1 MDCELKIIFWLCLIL
16 VVYTYV
22 GYGVLLWL
30 ILKVKRLFWH
40 REAELVLPLNEE
52 LLPPVTLMIC
62 AYNEE
67 KVIEEKME
75 NIRQLDYPASKLCV
89 MWVTDGSNDR
99 SNELLS
105 QYPEVTLVFSPER
118 RGKAAAMQHGLR
130 ENKNDLVVF
139 TDANTMLNADAIR
152 EIVRQFMRENVSCV
166 SGEKRVAARSVVGE
180 ASKLCGNEVVGH
192 AIPDVPSPTRS
203 LSQRDKTTAA
213 KLESFTHYETAA
225 AEGEGL
231 YWKYESTL
239 KQMDSDLYSAMGAAG
254 ELFAVR
260 MEHYREAP
268 SNALLDDFMMSM
280 LIVKDG
286 HRIAYTSKAYA
297 VEYGS
302 ANMKEESKRKR
313 RIAAGGL
320 QSIWWLRALMNP
332 FRYPK
337 VAFQFV
343 SHRVLRW
350 SITPVALVALIPLN
364 IALVA
369 LHAGTAYT
377 IIGVAQLLFYLMA
390 LAGWLLNKAGHPN
403 KLLNVPVYFLFMNL
417 NVFLGIRYL
426 MTHNSSGTWEKATRG

>member
-1 MDCELKIIFWLCLIL
+1 MKIIFWICVAI
-16 VVYTYV
+16 VVYTFI
-22 GYGVLLWL
+22 GYGCVLWL

-40 REAELVLPLNEE
+40 REAEPILPADEA

-67 KVIEEKME
+67 EVIMEKME

-99 SNELLS
+99 SNELLG

-130 ENKNDLVVF
+130 ENRNDLVVF
-139 TDANTMLNADAIR
+139 TDANTMLNAGAIR
-152 EIVRQFMRENVSCV
+152 EIVRQFMKENVSCV
-166 SGEKRVAARSVVGE
+166 SGEKRVAAR
-180 ASKLCGNEVVGH
+180 VVGH
-192 AIPDVPSPTRS
+192 ASQRDSVVGHA
-203 LSQRDKTTAA
+203 SQRDKEVSTHHQTAA
-213 KLESFTHYETAA
+213 Q
-225 AEGEGL
+225 GEGL
-231 YWKYESTL
+231 YWRYESAL

-260 MEHYREAP
+260 MSHYREAP

-280 LIVKDG
+280 LIVSDG

-297 VEYGS
+297 MEYGS

-320 QSIWWLRALMNP
+320 QSIWWLRSLMNP
-332 FRYPK
+332 LRHPK

-350 SITPVALVALIPLN
+350 SITPVALAALIPLN
-364 IALVA
+364 IALTA
-369 LHAGTAYT
+369 LNAGAVYT
-377 IIGVAQLLFYLMA
+377 ITAIAQLLFYLMA
-390 LAGWLLNKAGHPN
+390 FTGWLMDKAGRPN
-403 KLLNVPVYFLFMNL
+403 KLLNVPAYFLFMNL

-426 MTHNSSGTWEKATRG
+426 MTHKSSGTWEKASRG